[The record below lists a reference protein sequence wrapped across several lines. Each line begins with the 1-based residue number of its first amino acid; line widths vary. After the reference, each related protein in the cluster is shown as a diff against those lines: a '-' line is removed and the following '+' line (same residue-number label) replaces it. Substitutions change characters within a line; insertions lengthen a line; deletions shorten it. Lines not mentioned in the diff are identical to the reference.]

1 MELSTQG
8 YNQMTDVFNCANCTK
23 GLLYPD
29 GRFRCSQYKCECEFE
44 RGIYKLYVKPVVKI
58 AKKINVK
65 EEV

>member
-1 MELSTQG
+1 MKILS
-8 YNQMTDVFNCANCTK
+8 DDFNCANCVK

-29 GRFRCSQYKCECEFE
+29 GRFRCSQYKCEFE
-44 RGIYKLYVKPVVKI
+44 RGIYKMYEKPVVKI